1 MSKTIDER
9 VVSMEFDNSRFEKN
23 VSTTM
28 STLDKLKQK
37 LNLSGASKGLENVS
51 DAAKRCDISPLSR
64 GVETVKARFSAME
77 VMAVTALVNITNS
90 AVNAGKR
97 LVSAFTIDPIKS
109 GFQEYETQINAIQTI
124 LANTESKGTTLEQ
137 VNTALDELNKYADKT
152 IYNFTEMTRNIGT
165 FTAAGIDL
173 DTSVSAI
180 QGIANLAAVSG
191 STSQQASVAM
201 YQLSQALASG
211 TVKLMD
217 WNSVV
222 NAGMGGEVFQ
232 NALKKTSELLG
243 TGAEAAIEATG
254 SFRESLSK
262 GWLTAEV
269 LTETLKKFTT
279 SGANEY
285 LAEYTGL
292 SKEFIDSAVE
302 SAKAQYGEAEAI
314 EKAAAAI
321 AEKSGKSVDEVR
333 STLKLAQTAEDAAT
347 KVKTFSQL
355 MDTLKESAQSGWTQT
370 WEILIG
376 DFGQAKELFTG
387 ISDAVG
393 GFINKM
399 SDSRNELLGG
409 VFGDQSTKSWN
420 SLTKSVNEAGVS
432 TDKFKEKLVELGKSH
447 GVLTDEMIQ
456 EAGSFEKTLKQGWL
470 SADIVAEALDSLSN
484 GTIDATKA
492 LNEYTVKTGD
502 CLWNIAKEH
511 KTTWQ
516 EIYELNKDII
526 NDPNLIYPDQI
537 LKLNSVTGESIK
549 LTEEQVKV
557 LQALSKEA
565 QTTGSSMETLIKK
578 MDRPSGREFII
589 DSFKNFCEYIR
600 KVAAPVKEAW
610 ESIFPPKSM
619 EERQEALYKIIK
631 SINKFTKK
639 LNVSEGTFNKLKR
652 TFKGLFAILDIIKTV
667 VGGPLVY
674 AFKGICK
681 VLGMADVDILSV
693 TASVGDAIVAFRDWI
708 NEHNLFAKA
717 FEIILPYL
725 EKAAD
730 GIKTWF
736 DSLKDSDNIARDFV
750 LGIVN
755 GLKAGIQ
762 KLWNAACE
770 IGKTIYNA
778 VCDFLEIHSPSLKG
792 FKIAYNFI
800 LGIVKGIKDIAKKLW
815 DTVSELVSKWVDVI
829 SEKVKNIDWSKV
841 FDFARTAAI
850 MLFLYQVYRL
860 LKSLADIPG
869 MISDVGEG
877 ITNALKGV
885 TGALKGLKN
894 KFNAEA
900 FKSLAIAVA
909 ILSGCIWL
917 LSKLDWKE
925 AWKGAVAVAGIIAIL
940 VVAQAAMVKA
950 AGKFGEVK
958 LGSFALALLAIGA
971 SVLLLVSAFKKLDG
985 INWDNSKDGLLTL
998 LSLMGSLAVAGV
1010 LLGKFAGSGGFK
1022 TAVLLLATVAAL
1034 KLLMGVLDSYASLDW
1049 DSTKNG
1055 LKAMGVMAL
1064 GILAFISIIGLCTKE
1079 ASVGGAAALLLVTI
1093 GVLYLLIDVMKRYA
1107 ELDWNSLK
1115 SGIEPLI
1122 GILVAIGIFVTAIS
1136 AFSKGFGAGLGAA
1149 AIILAITLALKVL
1162 ADSFRKI
1169 SNIKNTDGIA
1179 LAVLSLIVML
1189 GGIILIFDKLK
1200 DIDGKQAA
1208 KALGALAAAL
1218 AVLVVVVAIFG
1229 FIPTDMLIQGAAAV
1243 AALMLALGGALWMAG
1258 KFSSKSAIAGMLIM
1272 TAAIAALGYVMT
1284 LLQDMPIE
1292 QVLSIAG
1299 ALTVLMFA
1307 LGGAV
1312 ALAGKFGSL
1321 SGGGGI
1327 ALVAVGLTLLV
1338 GALFLLCQVDYGK
1351 VWSSVGAIVALA
1363 VVLGVLMGVA
1373 SAFAPGAALLSGILL
1388 SLSAVILSVGVA
1400 AIAFAG
1406 ALYIASLALPLFAN
1420 GLTVLVEAVLSFYGS
1435 GWKFVGMA
1443 ALMALGLTMLGIG
1456 LLALTI
1462 PLAVISVSIALLG
1475 VAVLVT
1481 GVGVLAFAAALY
1493 VVGLALPV
1501 IGTGLVALGIGLN
1514 TFIMTVANAHGYM
1527 ENFKNVMDTLGT
1539 SVLLFLAKMAGGIVL
1554 VSVALG
1560 LAGIAAV
1567 ILGAGLIVLAAAI
1580 LIAAVAAGIFAA
1592 ALVVVSLILPVLA
1605 DGLSY
1610 LITTLSSC
1618 KDSMDDFKNVMS
1630 VAGTSIVV
1638 FLVKLA
1644 GGLTLVGL
1652 SCVVLGA
1659 GLLVVA
1665 AALVV
1670 GAVALLLMGG
1680 ACFVLGA
1687 GLAFVGSG
1695 LTIAG
1700 NGIMF
1705 IADAIVYAID
1715 AVLGAFGTIEERCAE
1730 IGTNIV
1736 EGLANGITNAIS
1748 AAVKCIKNLA
1758 SSVIE
1763 GFCEL
1768 LGIESPS
1775 KIFAK
1780 LGEYIVQGL
1789 TRGIDSKKDDA
1800 EEASKNL
1807 GESVINGL
1815 RRSEIE
1821 TGITDILKRSLV
1833 STSLKSKYSEGGS
1846 EGANSFLSSFS
1857 SSINNG
1863 EGLNLDLNNLGGLG
1877 DFSSIMGAN
1886 GSEGA
1891 NSFLTN
1897 FNTSMN
1903 SGEGLNL
1910 DFNNLGGLGDF
1921 SSIMGENGFESGQA
1935 FNLGVSDGMNSSGES
1950 SMNSAL
1956 SSMLS
1961 EASASESKFIQAGSN
1976 VIKAFGNGVE
1986 SGTENI
1992 KNTMSSVLTGV
2003 IDSISVKRIV
2013 VVNAGRSIV
2022 MSLANGF
2029 KSEAS
2034 TLANM
2039 VFSVLAR
2046 VINVAKGKLKEAHE
2060 LGRSLVAKTVAG
2072 IGSAFSAAM
2081 SGAISRIR
2089 KQYMNFYDAGKYL
2102 VQGFAKG
2109 IELNSFRAEIEAE
2122 SMAKTAYQAAKDAL
2136 AVNSPSKVFR
2146 ELGTSVPEGFA
2157 MGIGMLGSS
2166 VKSSVVGMADT
2177 AISGTKDAI
2186 ARIANVIDSD
2196 IDAQPTIRPVLDLSD
2211 ISAGASTINSMFGLR
2226 PSVGVLSNVGA
2237 ISSMMNN
2244 GQNGTNAD
2252 VISAIKD
2259 LGKKFDSSSGNT
2271 YQINGISYSEDS
2283 DVSDAIKTL
2292 VKAAKIERRT

>member
-51 DAAKRCDISPLSR
+51 DAARKCDISPLSR

-77 VMAVTALVNITNS
+77 VMAVTALANITNS

-262 GWLTAEV
+262 GWLTSEV

-292 SKEFIDSAVE
+292 SKEFIDSTVE

-399 SDSRNELLGG
+399 SDSRNELLSG

-447 GVLTDEMIQ
+447 GVLTDEMVQ

-565 QTTGSSMETLIKK
+565 QTSGSSMETLIKK
-578 MDRPSGREFII
+578 MDRPSGRELII

-619 EERQEALYKIIK
+619 EERQEALYKIIE

-639 LNVSEGTFNKLKR
+639 LNVSKGTFDNLKR

-681 VLGMADVDILSV
+681 VLGVVDVDILSV

-755 GLKAGIQ
+755 GLKAGV
-762 KLWNAACE
+762 KMLWNAAYE
-770 IGKTIYNA
+770 IGKTIYEA

-800 LGIVKGIKDIAKKLW
+800 LGIVKGIKDYAKKLW
-815 DTVSELVSKWVDVI
+815 DTVSELVSKWVGII

-869 MISDVGEG
+869 MISGVGES
-877 ITNALKGV
+877 ITKALKGV

-894 KFNAEA
+894 KLNAEA

-925 AWKGAVAVAGIIAIL
+925 AWKGAVAVAGIIAVI

-985 INWDNSKDGLLTL
+985 INWENSKDGLLTL

-1010 LLGKFAGSGGFK
+1010 LLGKFAGSGGLK

-1034 KLLMGVLDSYASLDW
+1034 KLLMGVLDSYAALDW

-1055 LKAMGVMAL
+1055 LKVMGAMAL

-1115 SGIEPLI
+1115 SGVEPLI
-1122 GILVAIGIFVTAIS
+1122 GILVAIGIFVAAVS

-1162 ADSFRKI
+1162 ADSFQKI

-1189 GGIILIFDKLK
+1189 GGIILIFDTLK

-1258 KFSSKSAIAGMLIM
+1258 KFSSKSAIAGILVM
-1272 TAAIAALGYVMT
+1272 TAAVAALGYVMT
-1284 LLQDMPIE
+1284 LLQDMPIK
-1292 QVLSIAG
+1292 QVLFIAG

-1388 SLSAVILSVGVA
+1388 SLSAVILSVGLA

-1406 ALYIASLALPLFAN
+1406 ALYIASLALPLFAK

-1475 VAVLVT
+1475 VAVLVA
-1481 GVGVLAFAAALY
+1481 GVGVLPFAAALY

-1527 ENFKNVMDTLGT
+1527 ENFKYVMDTLGT
-1539 SVLLFLAKMAGGIVL
+1539 SILLFLAKMAGGIVL
-1554 VSVALG
+1554 VSVALR
-1560 LAGIAAV
+1560 LAGVAAI

-1592 ALVVVSLILPVLA
+1592 ALVVISLILPVLA
-1605 DGLSY
+1605 DGLNY

-1618 KDSMDDFKNVMS
+1618 KNSMDDFKNVMS
-1630 VAGTSIVV
+1630 IAGTSIAV

-1687 GLAFVGSG
+1687 GLAFVGLG

-1700 NGIMF
+1700 NGIML
-1705 IADAIVYAID
+1705 ISDAIVYAID
-1715 AVLGAFGTIEERCAE
+1715 TVLGAFGTIGERCAK

-1748 AAVKCIKNLA
+1748 AAVECIKNLA

-1763 GFCEL
+1763 GFCKL

-1789 TRGIDSKKDDA
+1789 TGGIDSKKGDA
-1800 EEASKNL
+1800 EEGGKNL
-1807 GESVINGL
+1807 G
-1815 RRSEIE
+1815 
-1821 TGITDILKRSLV
+1821 KSLLDGFKG
-1833 STSLKSKYSEGGS
+1833 SLDLTELKSKYSESGS
-1846 EGANSFLSSFS
+1846 EGANSFLSSFTS
-1857 SSINNG
+1857 NINNG
-1863 EGLNLDLNNLGGLG
+1863 EGLNLDLDNLGGLG
-1877 DFSSIMGAN
+1877 DFSSIMGEN

-1891 NSFLTN
+1891 NSFLSN
-1897 FNTSMN
+1897 FSTGVNG
-1903 SGEGLNL
+1903 GEGLNL
-1910 DFNNLGGLGDF
+1910 DLDNLGGLGNF

-1961 EASASESKFIQAGSN
+1961 EASASEPKFTQAGSN

-1986 SGTENI
+1986 SGKENI

-2003 IDSISVKRIV
+2003 IDNISVKRTV

-2022 MSLANGF
+2022 ISLANGF
-2029 KSEAS
+2029 KS
-2034 TLANM
+2034 
-2039 VFSVLAR
+2039 
-2046 VINVAKGKLKEAHE
+2046 EAHE

-2072 IGSAFSAAM
+2072 IGSSKAMIALAFSAAM

-2089 KQYMNFYDAGKYL
+2089 NQYMNFYDAGKYL

-2109 IELNSFRAEIEAE
+2109 IELNSFRAEIEAA
-2122 SMAKTAYQAAKDAL
+2122 SMAKAAYQVTKDAL

-2186 ARIANVIDSD
+2186 ARIASVIDSD

-2211 ISAGASTINSMFGLR
+2211 VSAGASTINSMFGLR